1 MTTTDTKT
9 LEQKDITVVEKEFST
24 EVLTYKEQAEAFVIS
39 TDEDYE
45 KAGDLAGT
53 INEKKK
59 SIDAMRKFF
68 VQPLNVQVDNIN
80 AMFMPKVK
88 EADAIVS
95 LLKGKMSVYFT
106 KKEEARIKEEKRL
119 EAIRIEADRKRA
131 EQGKEAIATPVRA
144 VAPVAKTVTSTVAQ
158 SQIRKSWTHEVLS
171 MSELPEEIKKA
182 IFAEAYKKGLVTTVV
197 QKFVDAGMREISGVR
212 VYEQATVALKK
223 TK

>member
-1 MTTTDTKT
+1 MTDTKT

-24 EVLTYKEQAEAFVIS
+24 EVLTYREQAEAFVINS
-39 TDEDYE
+39 DEDYE

-95 LLKGKMSVYFT
+95 LIKGKMSFYFT
-106 KKEEARIKEEKRL
+106 KKEEARLKEERRL
-119 EAIRIEADRKRA
+119 QAIRDKADAERA
-131 EQGKEAIATPVRA
+131 QQGKEAIATPVRE

-158 SQIRKSWTHEVLS
+158 SQIRKSWTHEIIS
-171 MSELPEEIKKA
+171 MSELPEDIKKA
-182 IFAEAYKKGLVTTVV
+182 IFAEAYKKGIVTSVV
-197 QKFVDAGMREISGVR
+197 QKFVDAGMREISGVK
-212 VYEQATVALKK
+212 VFEQATVALKK
-223 TK
+223 VK

>member
-1 MTTTDTKT
+1 MTDTKT

-24 EVLTYKEQAEAFVIS
+24 EVLTYRDQAEAFVINS
-39 TDEDYE
+39 DEDYE

-88 EADAIVS
+88 EADSIVN

-106 KKEEARIKEEKRL
+106 KKEEARLKEEKRL
-119 EAIRIEADRKRA
+119 QAIRDKADADRA
-131 EQGKEAIATPVRA
+131 EQGKEAIATPVRE
-144 VAPVAKTVTSTVAQ
+144 VAPVAKTITSSVAQ
-158 SQIRKSWTHEVLS
+158 SQIRKSWTHEIIS
-171 MSELPEEIKKA
+171 MSELPEDIKKA
-182 IFAEAYKKGLVTTVV
+182 IFAEAYKKGLVTMVV
-197 QKFVDAGMREISGVR
+197 QKFVDAGMREISGVK
-212 VYEQATVALKK
+212 VFEQATVALKK
-223 TK
+223 VR